1 MEEALRGMLAHP
13 PKGWLNAS
21 QRVGVRTS
29 HRLWTVKEH
38 HIVYQALA
46 RALKNQSRFTTKQMV
61 TEVVP
66 AVLNVAP
73 SDVLEYLLALGFP
86 VRTVQLNID
95 ETVGKKLKAK
105 RLNKVGYKRKRSPEE
120 PVEEDDQGASSDD
133 SIVSDGLVAIFRRPR
148 SDSAAVSV
156 HSTDSRPEPS
166 GSALSMLRGPS
177 KK

>member
-1 MEEALRGMLAHP
+1 MEGALKEMLAHP

-21 QRVGVRTS
+21 QRVGVRTT

-38 HIVYQALA
+38 HVVYQAVA
-46 RALKNQSRFTTKQMV
+46 RALREPRLTTKQLV

-86 VRTVQLNID
+86 VNTVQLKID

-105 RLNKVGYKRKRSPEE
+105 SLNKLGHKRKRDPDE
-120 PVEEDDQGASSDD
+120 PVEEVANATSSDD
-133 SIVSDGLVAIFRRPR
+133 SIVSDGLVAVFRRPR
-148 SDSAAVSV
+148 SDSVAVSV
-156 HSTDSRPEPS
+156 HSADSRLES
-166 GSALSMLRGPS
+166 IGSALSMLRGPS